1 MYKTMSEVTVK
12 ERIMEY
18 IESQKISVNSFERTV
33 GLSVGYLRQLRKE
46 PSREKIK
53 SIIIAYPEL
62 NEHWLLT
69 GEGEMLNSD
78 AVISSKGESD
88 ERVSYLVPLIN
99 IDSVGGVHSHNQL
112 TAGEQYLVAR
122 IPFPD
127 AREGDYAIMQ
137 SGDSMSPTIPP
148 GSIIQ
153 IRKVE
158 DWRDYIGYG
167 NVYVLWLKDERRIT
181 KIIRRCDE
189 DPRNFV
195 LCCSYNPDH
204 DDEEL
209 PRSFIR
215 EVWKV
220 INILVPNGW

>member
-1 MYKTMSEVTVK
+1 MTVK
-12 ERIMEY
+12 ERLITF
-18 IESQKISVNSFERTV
+18 IESQKISVNSFERSA

-53 SIIIAYPEL
+53 SIITAYPEL
-62 NEHWLLT
+62 NEQWLLT
-69 GEGEMLNSD
+69 GEGEMLNEDIIIPSND
-78 AVISSKGESD
+78 DKA
-88 ERVSYLVPLIN
+88 ERASYLVPLIN
-99 IDSVGGVHSHNQL
+99 IDSVGGIHSRNQL

-127 AREGDYAIMQ
+127 AREGDYAIKQ

-158 DWRDYIGYG
+158 DWQDYIGYG
-167 NVYVLWLKDERRIT
+167 NVYVLWLKDDRRIT
-181 KIIRRCDE
+181 KIIRRYDE
-189 DPRNFV
+189 DPRNYV
-195 LCCSYNPDH
+195 LCCSYNPEH